1 MSIMAPLLGPPL
13 QLFVQTSAR
22 DHSPKRRPLLSR
34 ATSVVGTSILALRH
48 PFGLTHVCQ
57 YGLLW
62 GKGTTYTSRLARR
75 LYEPSMN
82 ERVATLLFYVF
93 YVFGV
98 ISKCF
103 QFDLKLV
110 EYSE

>member
-1 MSIMAPLLGPPL
+1 
-13 QLFVQTSAR
+13 
-22 DHSPKRRPLLSR
+22 
-34 ATSVVGTSILALRH
+34 
-48 PFGLTHVCQ
+48 
-57 YGLLW
+57 
-62 GKGTTYTSRLARR
+62 
-75 LYEPSMN
+75 MN